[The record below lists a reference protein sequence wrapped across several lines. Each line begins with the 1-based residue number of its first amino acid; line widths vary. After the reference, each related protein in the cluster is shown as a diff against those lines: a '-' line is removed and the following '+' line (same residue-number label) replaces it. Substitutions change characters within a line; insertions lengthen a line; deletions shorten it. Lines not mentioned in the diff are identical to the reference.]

1 MEIIVNLQEVTKDYG
16 QGQAL
21 THALRGVNLVIE
33 AGEFTAMAGPS
44 GSGKS
49 TLLNIMGGLDRP
61 TSGRVE
67 VDGREISG
75 ISNNELGL
83 LRRDRMGCIFQ
94 SYKLITVLTAWEN
107 AEYVLMMQGIP
118 STERRARVRGELAEG

>member
-1 MEIIVNLQEVTKDYG
+1 MATIVNLQEVTKDYG

-49 TLLNIMGGLDRP
+49 TLQVNYDLHNFPYR
-61 TSGRVE
+61 S
-67 VDGREISG
+67 
-75 ISNNELGL
+75 
-83 LRRDRMGCIFQ
+83 
-94 SYKLITVLTAWEN
+94 
-107 AEYVLMMQGIP
+107 
-118 STERRARVRGELAEG
+118 